1 MTQLTETQK
10 QKQAIIRL
18 MLFSH
23 FTRDDL
29 DALEG
34 TRIYRQSTKR
44 TANMLIKDVERNY
57 ATIPENVFSTS
68 GNVEISMMYWQALE
82 KVCNFLSS
90 LALDEFIGYAESL
103 NELTP
108 TEK

>member
-1 MTQLTETQK
+1 MTELTKTQK

-34 TRIYRQSTKR
+34 TSVYRHSTKR
-44 TANMLIKDVERNY
+44 TANMLIKDVEKHF
-57 ATIPENVFSTS
+57 ATIPDKVFSTD
-68 GNVEISMMYWQALE
+68 GNIEISMMYWKALE

-90 LALDEFIGYAESL
+90 LALDEFILYADSL
-103 NELTP
+103 DEFLTP
-108 TEK
+108 EK